1 MYPYVKICNRQQLKD
16 RDQMKG
22 KIGYDFGWLGK
33 LLESV
38 NIYKVLFEF
47 FMIYSIIFES

>member
-22 KIGYDFGWLGK
+22 KIGYDFGLGK

-47 FMIYSIIFES
+47 SMICSILFES